1 MAPSSFIILGS
12 LVASAFF
19 SGMEM
24 AFVSANRLQVEMDS
38 TKSWSGQLVASFF
51 KRPQLFIACMLVGNN
66 LALVVCGI
74 QSGEIISD
82 LIFNGDNWQ
91 EANIPFLGREVDI
104 SFLALLVQTTITT
117 IVVLV
122 TAEFIPKSLFH
133 VAPNLW
139 LNRLSLILAI
149 IVGVLAIPAM
159 MIVGLSK
166 LFLFPFSS
174 SEKEVDST
182 EFGATDLNH
191 YLQGM
196 SGKIEPDGEF
206 EHELKIMQN
215 ALELGNIRARD
226 CLVPRNEVVSV
237 SSITSISEL
246 KEMFDK
252 TGLSKIVVYNE
263 DIDKITG
270 YVHVKDL
277 FKLPQSI
284 NEVLLPTFFIPE
296 PMTGD
301 ELLKQFMRRR
311 RHLAVVLD
319 EFGGTAG
326 ILTMEDI
333 VEELLG
339 EIEDEHD
346 VEDLVEQ
353 NIGDSIWLLSARHEV
368 EYLNEK
374 LELRLPTD
382 DAYETLGGLIL
393 DNVAEIPQEGKQV
406 QIENYI
412 IKILKVEANR
422 IDLVEL
428 KSL

>member
-1 MAPSSFIILGS
+1 MDPDASSTLLTIIAS
-12 LVASAFF
+12 LVASGFF

-24 AFVSANRLQVEMDS
+24 AFVSANRLKVEMDS
-38 TKSWSGQLVASFF
+38 TKSLSGKLVASFF
-51 KRPQLFIACMLVGNN
+51 DRPQLFIACMLVGNN
-66 LALVVCGI
+66 LALVLCGVE
-74 QSGEIISD
+74 SGALISQA
-82 LIFNGDNWQ
+82 IFDAADWNS
-91 EANIPFLGREVDI
+91 ATSPIT
-104 SFLALLVQTTITT
+104 ALLVQTVATT
-117 IVVLV
+117 IVVLI

-139 LNRLSLILAI
+139 LNRLSFVLALIIAI
-149 IVGVLAIPAM
+149 LAIPAM
-159 MIVGLSK
+159 IIVGLSK
-166 LFLFPFSS
+166 VLLFPFFKSNNSS
-174 SEKEVDST
+174 GST

-191 YLQGM
+191 YLEGM
-196 SGKIEPDGEF
+196 SAQIEPDGEL

-226 CLVPRNEVVSV
+226 CMVPRNEVVSV
-237 SSITSISEL
+237 SLDSSISDI
-246 KEMFDK
+246 KEIFNN
-252 TGLSKIVVYNE
+252 TGLSKIVVFDG

-270 YVHVKDL
+270 YIHVKDL
-277 FKLPQSI
+277 FKLPENISDI
-284 NEVLLPTFFIPE
+284 LLPTFFIPE

-346 VEDLVEQ
+346 IEDLIEQ
-353 NIGDSIWLLSARHEV
+353 EISEKHWILSARHEV

-374 LELRLPTD
+374 HSISLPTE

-393 DNVAEIPQEGKQV
+393 DKVAEIPEEGSELE
-406 QIENYI
+406 IDGFH

-422 IDLVEL
+422 IDLIEL
-428 KSL
+428 KLL

>member
-1 MAPSSFIILGS
+1 
-12 LVASAFF
+12 
-19 SGMEM
+19 M

-38 TKSWSGQLVASFF
+38 TKSWSGQIVASFF

-82 LIFNGDNWQ
+82 LIFNGNNWK
-91 EANIPFLGREVDI
+91 EANIPFLGREANI

-117 IVVLV
+117 IVVLI

-139 LNRLSLILAI
+139 LNRLSLVLALILGILA
-149 IVGVLAIPAM
+149 LPAM
-159 MIVGLSK
+159 LVVALSK
-166 LFLFPFSS
+166 LFLFPFNRGSS
-174 SEKEVDST
+174 AAGVS
-182 EFGATDLNH
+182 EFGVTDLNH
-191 YLQGM
+191 YLEGM
-196 SGKIEPDGEF
+196 SAKIEPDGDL

-226 CLVPRNEVVSV
+226 CMVPRNEVVAV
-237 SSITSISEL
+237 LIETPIDEIKDL
-246 KEMFDK
+246 FNN

-270 YVHVKDL
+270 YIHVKDL
-277 FKLPQSI
+277 FKLPETIS
-284 NEVLLPTFFIPE
+284 EVLLPTFFIPE
-296 PMTGD
+296 PMAGD

-346 VEDLVEQ
+346 VEDLVEKQ
-353 NIGDSIWLLSARHEV
+353 LGENHWLVSARHEV

-374 LELRLPTD
+374 LNIQLPTD

-393 DNVAEIPQEGKQV
+393 DNAAEIPEEGKELE
-406 QIENYI
+406 IYGFY
-412 IKILKVEANR
+412 IKILKVETNR
-422 IDLVEL
+422 IDLIEL
-428 KSL
+428 KPL

>member
-1 MAPSSFIILGS
+1 MDPDASSTLLIIAVS
-12 LVASAFF
+12 LVASGFF

-24 AFVSANRLQVEMDS
+24 AFVSANRLKVEMDS
-38 TKSWSGQLVASFF
+38 TKSLSGKLVASFF
-51 KRPQLFIACMLVGNN
+51 DRPQLFIACMLVGNN
-66 LALVVCGI
+66 LALVLCGI
-74 QSGEIISD
+74 ESGSLISQAV
-82 LIFNGDNWQ
+82 FN
-91 EANIPFLGREVDI
+91 AVDWNTATSPI
-104 SFLALLVQTTITT
+104 TALLVQTVTTT
-117 IVVLV
+117 IVVLI

-139 LNRLSLILAI
+139 LNRLSFILALI
-149 IVGVLAIPAM
+149 ITILAIPAM
-159 MIVGLSK
+159 IIVGMSK
-166 LFLFPFSS
+166 ALLFPFFRSNKSS
-174 SEKEVDST
+174 DST

-191 YLQGM
+191 YLEGM
-196 SGKIEPDGEF
+196 SAQIEPDGEL

-215 ALELGNIRARD
+215 ALELGNISARD
-226 CLVPRNEVVSV
+226 CMVPRNEVVSV
-237 SSITSISEL
+237 PLASSILDI
-246 KEMFDK
+246 KEIFNN
-252 TGLSKIVVYNE
+252 TGLSKIVVFDG

-270 YVHVKDL
+270 YIHVKDL
-277 FKLPQSI
+277 FKLPENISD
-284 NEVLLPTFFIPE
+284 VLLPTFFIPE

-346 VEDLVEQ
+346 VEDLMEQ
-353 NIGDSIWLLSARHEV
+353 EISDNHWMLSARHEV

-374 LELRLPTD
+374 LSISLPTE

-393 DNVAEIPQEGKQV
+393 DKVAEIPEEGEEFK
-406 QIENYI
+406 IDGFH
-412 IKILKVEANR
+412 IKILKVEVNR
-422 IDLVEL
+422 IDLIEL
-428 KSL
+428 KLL

>member
-1 MAPSSFIILGS
+1 MDPDPSSTILIIASTLI
-12 LVASAFF
+12 ASAFF

-24 AFVSANRLQVEMDS
+24 AFVSANRLQVEMDAL
-38 TKSWSGQLVASFF
+38 KSWSGKLVASFF
-51 KRPQLFIACMLVGNN
+51 NKPQLFIACMLVGNN
-66 LALVVCGI
+66 LALVLCGYY
-74 QSGEIISD
+74 SGEIISTTLFD
-82 LIFNGDNWQ
+82 AADWNQAASPITALI
-91 EANIPFLGREVDI
+91 
-104 SFLALLVQTTITT
+104 VQTLATT

-139 LNRLSLILAI
+139 LNRLSLVLALIVGILA
-149 IVGVLAIPAM
+149 LPAM
-159 MIVGLSK
+159 LVVALSK
-166 LFLFPFSS
+166 LFLFPFNRGSS
-174 SEKEVDST
+174 AAEVSD
-182 EFGATDLNH
+182 FGATDLNH
-191 YLQGM
+191 YLEGM
-196 SGKIEPDGEF
+196 SAKIEPDGDL

-226 CLVPRNEVVSV
+226 CMVPRNEVVAV
-237 SSITSISEL
+237 SIETPIDEIKDL
-246 KEMFDK
+246 FNN

-270 YVHVKDL
+270 YIHVKDL
-277 FKLPQSI
+277 FKLPETIS
-284 NEVLLPTFFIPE
+284 EVLLPTFFIPE
-296 PMTGD
+296 PMAGD

-346 VEDLVEQ
+346 VEDLMEKQ
-353 NIGDSIWLLSARHEV
+353 LGDNHWLVSARHEV

-374 LELRLPTD
+374 LNIQLPTD

-393 DNVAEIPQEGKQV
+393 DNAAEIPEEGKELE
-406 QIENYI
+406 IDGFY
-412 IKILKVEANR
+412 IKILKVETNR
-422 IDLVEL
+422 IDLIEL
-428 KSL
+428 KQL

>member
-1 MAPSSFIILGS
+1 MDPDASSTLLIITAS
-12 LVASAFF
+12 LVASGFF

-24 AFVSANRLQVEMDS
+24 AFVSANRLKVEMDS
-38 TKSWSGQLVASFF
+38 TKSLSGKLVASFF
-51 KRPQLFIACMLVGNN
+51 DRPQLFIVCMLVGNN
-66 LALVVCGI
+66 LALVLCGI
-74 QSGEIISD
+74 ESGALISQAVFD
-82 LIFNGDNWQ
+82 
-91 EANIPFLGREVDI
+91 AVDWNSAASPI
-104 SFLALLVQTTITT
+104 TALLVQTVATT
-117 IVVLV
+117 IVVLI

-139 LNRLSLILAI
+139 LNRLSFILAVI
-149 IVGVLAIPAM
+149 IAILAIPAM
-159 MIVGLSK
+159 IIVGLSK
-166 LFLFPFSS
+166 VLLFPFFKSNNSS
-174 SEKEVDST
+174 DST
-182 EFGATDLNH
+182 EFGATDFNH
-191 YLQGM
+191 YLEGM
-196 SGKIEPDGEF
+196 SAQIKPDGEL

-226 CLVPRNEVVSV
+226 CMVPRNEVVSV
-237 SSITSISEL
+237 SLDSSISDI
-246 KEMFDK
+246 KEIFNK
-252 TGLSKIVVYNE
+252 TGLSKIVVFDG

-270 YVHVKDL
+270 YIHVKDL
-277 FKLPQSI
+277 FKLPDNISD
-284 NEVLLPTFFIPE
+284 VLLPTFFIPE

-346 VEDLVEQ
+346 VEDLMEKK
-353 NIGDSIWLLSARHEV
+353 ISEKHWMLSARHEV

-374 LELRLPTD
+374 LSISLPTE

-393 DNVAEIPQEGKQV
+393 DKVAEIPEEEAELEIDGFH
-406 QIENYI
+406 

-422 IDLVEL
+422 IDLIEL
-428 KSL
+428 KLL

>member
-1 MAPSSFIILGS
+1 MDPDASSTLLIIAVS
-12 LVASAFF
+12 LVASGFF

-24 AFVSANRLQVEMDS
+24 AFVSANRLKVEMDS
-38 TKSWSGQLVASFF
+38 TKSLSGKLVASFF
-51 KRPQLFIACMLVGNN
+51 DRPQLFIACMLVGNN
-66 LALVVCGI
+66 LALVLCGI
-74 QSGEIISD
+74 ESGSLISQAV
-82 LIFNGDNWQ
+82 FN
-91 EANIPFLGREVDI
+91 AVDWNTATSPI
-104 SFLALLVQTTITT
+104 TALLVQTVTTT
-117 IVVLV
+117 IVVLI

-139 LNRLSLILAI
+139 LNRLSFILALI
-149 IVGVLAIPAM
+149 ITILAIPAM
-159 MIVGLSK
+159 IIVGMSK
-166 LFLFPFSS
+166 ALLFPFFRSNKSS
-174 SEKEVDST
+174 DST

-191 YLQGM
+191 YLEGM
-196 SGKIEPDGEF
+196 SAQIEPDGEL

-226 CLVPRNEVVSV
+226 CMVPRNEVVSV
-237 SSITSISEL
+237 PLASSILDI
-246 KEMFDK
+246 KEIFNN
-252 TGLSKIVVYNE
+252 TGLSKIVVFDG

-270 YVHVKDL
+270 YIHVKDL
-277 FKLPQSI
+277 FKLPENISD
-284 NEVLLPTFFIPE
+284 VLLPTFFIPE

-346 VEDLVEQ
+346 VEDLMEQ
-353 NIGDSIWLLSARHEV
+353 EISDNHWMLSARHEV

-374 LELRLPTD
+374 LSISLPTE

-393 DNVAEIPQEGKQV
+393 DKVAEIPEEGEEFK
-406 QIENYI
+406 IDGFH
-412 IKILKVEANR
+412 IKILKVEVNR
-422 IDLVEL
+422 IDLIEL
-428 KSL
+428 KLL

>member
-1 MAPSSFIILGS
+1 MDPDASSTLLIITAS
-12 LVASAFF
+12 LVASGFF

-24 AFVSANRLQVEMDS
+24 AFVSANRLKVEMDS
-38 TKSWSGQLVASFF
+38 TKSLSGKLVASFF
-51 KRPQLFIACMLVGNN
+51 DRPQLFIACMLVGNN
-66 LALVVCGI
+66 LALVICGI
-74 QSGEIISD
+74 ESGALISQAVFD
-82 LIFNGDNWQ
+82 AADWNTAASPIT
-91 EANIPFLGREVDI
+91 
-104 SFLALLVQTTITT
+104 ALLVQTVATT
-117 IVVLV
+117 IVVLI

-139 LNRLSLILAI
+139 LNRLSFILAVI
-149 IVGVLAIPAM
+149 ITILAIPAM
-159 MIVGLSK
+159 IIVGLSK
-166 LFLFPFSS
+166 VLLFPFFKSNNSS
-174 SEKEVDST
+174 DST

-191 YLQGM
+191 YLEGM
-196 SGKIEPDGEF
+196 SAQIEPDGEL

-226 CLVPRNEVVSV
+226 CMVPRNEVVSV
-237 SSITSISEL
+237 SLDSSISDI
-246 KEMFDK
+246 KEIFNN
-252 TGLSKIVVYNE
+252 TGLSKIVVFDG

-270 YVHVKDL
+270 YIHVKDL
-277 FKLPQSI
+277 FKLPENISD
-284 NEVLLPTFFIPE
+284 VLLPTFFIPE

-346 VEDLVEQ
+346 VEDLMEQ
-353 NIGDSIWLLSARHEV
+353 EISEKHWMLSARHEV

-374 LELRLPTD
+374 LSISLPTE

-393 DNVAEIPQEGKQV
+393 DEVAEIPEEGAELV
-406 QIENYI
+406 IDGFH

-422 IDLVEL
+422 IDLIEL
-428 KSL
+428 KLL